1 MNETYNSR
9 QTLPLIFVWTDE
21 FKIKGVINGVI
32 VSADVMSHVDGVT
45 KASALSAAGV
55 KNVELLR
62 KVVYEVP
69 AAGSAAR
76 HQRDS
81 WLPVWTMEVPCK

>member
-9 QTLPLIFVWTDE
+9 HAIPLIFVWTDE

-32 VSADVMSHVDGVT
+32 VSADVMSHADGVT
-45 KASALSAAGV
+45 KAMALHAAGV

-62 KVVYEVP
+62 HVTYEVP
-69 AAGSAAR
+69 AAACAPR

-81 WLPVWTMEVPCK
+81 WLPIWTMEVPCK